1 MNVVFITISQVILA
15 LAMPYFFISLL
26 LGVRASRR
34 ASGGRL
40 SNQESLEFLAGSATS
55 SGSDENKVTYFIVP
69 CLNEAQVIGAT
80 VHYLLSETSGHVV
93 VVDDGSDDQTSREAC
108 GAALKLL
115 ASNRLTVVRRELPNA
130 RAGKGAALNAG
141 YQVVLSKVAESG
153 VDRESVIVGVMDA
166 DGRMSKSGLFAA
178 LRGFKDNR
186 VGAVQ
191 LIVRIRNRKKLI
203 TRFQDVEFWM
213 ISAMS
218 QFARTVSGTV
228 SLGGN
233 AQFTRLTALDMLGG
247 EPWSDSLTEDLDLGI
262 RLIEQGW
269 RITTVGDAFVD
280 QQAVEHYRQ
289 LLNQRTRWYQGHM
302 MSIRRLPALWRSG
315 NVSQTALLEV
325 TAYLLVPWI
334 IVLPWSILQQWVLY
348 ELIFGRGQGIFA
360 QGLTSIPWQ
369 VGYGVMWYLLSFL
382 PNIVVG
388 VTYSKRTKSVS
399 LPYALLLGHL
409 MVIYNF
415 VGYISAWRAVGR
427 MIIGKGGWTKTARFD
442 ELAIGDDLTI
452 DPGVGSRQGA

>member
-1 MNVVFITISQVILA
+1 MNIVFIAISQVILA

-34 ASGGRL
+34 ASGGKL
-40 SNQESLEFLAGSATS
+40 SNQENLEFLVGSADSAGS
-55 SGSDENKVTYFIVP
+55 ENDMVTYFIVP
-69 CLNEAQVIGAT
+69 CLNEEQVIGAT
-80 VHYLLSETSGHVV
+80 VHYLLSETNGQVV
-93 VVDDGSDDQTSREAC
+93 VVDDGSDDQTGKVAHD
-108 GAALKLL
+108 AALKLSAL
-115 ASNRLTVVRRELPNA
+115 ERLTVVRRELPNA

-141 YQVVLSKVAESG
+141 FQAVLSKVSESNI
-153 VDRESVIVGVMDA
+153 DRGSVIVGVMDA
-166 DGRMSKSGLFAA
+166 DGRMSKSGLSAA
-178 LRGFKDNR
+178 LRGFKDER
-186 VGAVQ
+186 IGAVQ

-233 AQFTRLTALDMLGG
+233 AQFTRLIALDTLGG
-247 EPWSDSLTEDLDLGI
+247 DPWSDSLTEDLDLGI

-280 QQAVEHYRQ
+280 QQAVEHYGQ
-289 LLNQRTRWYQGHM
+289 LLRQRTRWYQGHM
-302 MSIRRLPALWRSG
+302 MSIRRLPALWKSG

-325 TAYLLVPWI
+325 TAYLLVPWV

-348 ELIFGRGQGIFA
+348 ELIFGNGQGIFA

-369 VGYGVMWYLLSFL
+369 VGYAVMWYILSFL

-388 VTYSKRTKSVS
+388 VTYAKRTKSVS

-427 MIIGKGGWTKTARFD
+427 MIIGKGGWAKTARSD
-442 ELAIGDDLTI
+442 ELAVDEDLAT
-452 DPGVGSRQGA
+452 DSVVA